1 MLSCSGSDSIDFN
14 RVDSRLGYIHCSEVK
29 VGGRDAPRIERHR
42 SRTTRLKTLPRKD
55 VYMEAG
61 STISVIIWVQVKAT
75 PIHLP

>member
-29 VGGRDAPRIERHR
+29 VGGPDALSIERHR
-42 SRTTRLKTLPRKD
+42 SHTTRLKTLPRKD
-55 VYMEAG
+55 VYLEAG
-61 STISVIIWVQVKAT
+61 STISVIMRELMKAT